1 MQKPDLEPVK
11 DQLRNIQV
19 SKHNEEKILISS
31 KKKLKPIEDDFGVTS
46 IFSDRQEKRISKML
60 LTKYLDDYTIETI
73 ADKNTLK
80 QLIYFEVIQHRL
92 ERITNEAH
100 KENKAVPLKYLD
112 SLHKNSNQIINLKQ
126 TLGITHE
133 KDGKGDLYSDLDNVM
148 KKFANWRKENIAE
161 RTLFVDGK
169 PVLLKMRTDKYDASK
184 HPFFKGRFLT
194 SPTLLK
200 LYKDTKDL
208 LNWVKIHNN
217 ITISIENEELFLVS
231 DKDKFK
237 LPLLSKK
244 NLAEALEVTE
254 DYIDWYEDKI
264 EKKS

>member
-1 MQKPDLEPVK
+1 MEENNSESVRK
-11 DQLRNIQV
+11 QLKRIHI
-19 SKHNEEKILISS
+19 SKRNEEKLLLAS
-31 KKKLKPIEDDFGVTS
+31 KKKLTPIEDDLSVGG
-46 IFSDRQEKRISKML
+46 IFSDRREKLLARML
-60 LTKYLDDYTIETI
+60 LKKYLEDYTIETVS
-73 ADKNTLK
+73 DKNTLK

-92 ERITNEAH
+92 ERITNQAH

-112 SLHKNSNQIINLKQ
+112 SLHKNSNQIVNLKQ
-126 TLGITHE
+126 TLGLTHE
-133 KDGKGDLYSDLDNVM
+133 KQGKGDLYSDLSNVM

-169 PVLLKMRTDKYDASK
+169 PMLLKMRVDSYDASK

-208 LNWVKIHNN
+208 LNWVKTHNN
-217 ITISIENEELFLVS
+217 TIISIENEELFLV
-231 DKDKFK
+231 DGEEKIK
-237 LPLLSKK
+237 LPLLFKK
-244 NLAEALEVTE
+244 VLADTLEVTE
-254 DYIDWYEDKI
+254 DYIDWFEDKI